1 MFLFVTLEKKKAWR
15 FCKVLCDTSVNLEND
30 YLKENGNGTL
40 APHSICGSRRGVKV
54 YQDNVPFFLAYLTTR
69 LYVGC
74 VCGMIV
80 LLYPLL

>member
-1 MFLFVTLEKKKAWR
+1 MGPWLLTQFVVVE
-15 FCKVLCDTSVNLEND
+15 E
-30 YLKENGNGTL
+30 
-40 APHSICGSRRGVKV
+40 GVKV